1 VTGLREC
8 RPGGSCPDC
17 NPPPIYCQEC
27 CENEI
32 ENPGDVCDACLMA
45 PDECDWCGKPL
56 DEDQTRF
63 CSKGCARAAES
74 DHA

>member
-1 VTGLREC
+1 MTGLREC

-17 NPPPIYCQEC
+17 NAVEY
-27 CENEI
+27 
-32 ENPGDVCDACLMA
+32 AT
-45 PDECDWCGKPL
+45 DEDTGEVITCDWCDKPL
-56 DEDQTRF
+56 VEGETRF